1 MPQRTSSSWYDVTST
16 RIDPRRAHY
25 EGRFM
30 AQCVTCGSELHPDRA
45 KKYNYCMKPECQEKN
60 LKGLNMVAIGV
71 NKSAEQYLLLDE
83 QTRNELASGKF
94 ADQRRGSFGTSVPT
108 SGPGQAGP
116 GQAGPGQA
124 GPGQAGPGQTGPGQ
138 AGPGQAGPG
147 QAGTATAARPA
158 RPEPAQPGQPQPAQ
172 PQPAQPQPGQPQPGQ
187 PQPAQPQ
194 PGRPQPG
201 QPQPAQPQPEW
212 RRPAPPRPAVTRA
225 PRNPWTK
232 SQERLALLYNEQG
245 QRPEEIARKLGLST
259 YTVTQIIL
267 GSRNRGKL

>member
-1 MPQRTSSSWYDVTST
+1 
-16 RIDPRRAHY
+16 
-25 EGRFM
+25 M
-30 AQCVTCGSELHPDRA
+30 AQCITCGSELHPDRA
-45 KKYNYCMKPECQEKN
+45 KKYNYCLKPECQEKN

-83 QTRNELASGKF
+83 QTQNELASGKF

-108 SGPGQAGP
+108 SGPSEAGPGRVGP
-116 GQAGPGQA
+116 GQASP
-124 GPGQAGPGQTGPGQ
+124 
-138 AGPGQAGPG
+138 
-147 QAGTATAARPA
+147 ATAARPA
-158 RPEPAQPGQPQPAQ
+158 RPEPAQA
-172 PQPAQPQPGQPQPGQ
+172 
-187 PQPAQPQ
+187 Q
-194 PGRPQPG
+194 PGRSQPG
-201 QPQPAQPQPEW
+201 R